1 MNLMKTTND
10 ECATRVIQPLVNVSE
25 TEKDVILEAE
35 MVGLSK
41 EDINLELKDD
51 QLIISGKSRAEE
63 PPKGYMALYRERCP
77 LEYTRSFLLGDTIDK
92 GKIDAQYE
100 NGILKVMLQKVET
113 AHPKKIEI
121 KG

>member
-1 MNLMKTTND
+1 MNFLKNSND

-25 TEKDVILEAE
+25 TEKEVILEAE

-41 EDINLELKDD
+41 EDINLELKND

-63 PPKGYMALYRERCP
+63 PPKGYTALYRERCP

-100 NGILKVMLQKVET
+100 NGILKVTLQKVEA

>member
-1 MNLMKTTND
+1 MDLLKNKND
-10 ECATRVIQPLVNVSE
+10 EYAARVIQPLVNVSE
-25 TEKDVILEAE
+25 TEKEVILEAE

-41 EDINLELKDD
+41 EDINLELKND
-51 QLIISGKSRAEE
+51 QLIISGKSRVED
-63 PPKGYMALYRERCP
+63 PLKGYAALYRERCP

-100 NGILKVMLQKVET
+100 NGILKVTLQKVEA

>member
-1 MNLMKTTND
+1 MNLMRPKT
-10 ECATRVIQPLVNVSE
+10 EKQIVRVIQPLVNIRE
-25 TEKDVILEAE
+25 TDKEVILEAE

-41 EDINLELKDD
+41 EDINLELKNEE
-51 QLIISGKSRAEE
+51 LIISGKSRPED
-63 PPKGYMALYRERCP
+63 PPKGYTALYRERCP
-77 LEYTRSFLLGDTIDK
+77 LEYTRSFMLGDTIDK

-100 NGILKVMLQKVET
+100 NGILKVILQKTEA